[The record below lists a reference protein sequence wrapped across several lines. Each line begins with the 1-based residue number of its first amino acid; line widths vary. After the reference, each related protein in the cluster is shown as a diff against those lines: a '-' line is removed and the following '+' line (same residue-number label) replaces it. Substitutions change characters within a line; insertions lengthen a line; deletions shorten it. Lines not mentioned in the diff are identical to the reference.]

1 MLMVKVYVNA
11 KRVSMVMELL
21 NAKVS
26 VYKKGIIKHHAV
38 GTVPKSNRIII
49 EKYPYIQ
56 IHDRSTAWL
65 GSGT

>member
-1 MLMVKVYVNA
+1 
-11 KRVSMVMELL
+11 MVMELL

-26 VYKKGIIKHHAV
+26 VYKKGIIKYHAV

-65 GSGT
+65 GTCT

>member
-1 MLMVKVYVNA
+1 
-11 KRVSMVMELL
+11 MVMELL

-26 VYKKGIIKHHAV
+26 VNIKGMIKYHAV

-49 EKYPYIQ
+49 ERYPYIQ

-65 GSGT
+65 GTGT